1 MLTRKV
7 LSCLV
12 AIAILVAMLPFIAEA
27 SVVKPMEY
35 GWRIHMEEGVDYFS
49 MPVIP
54 DDANPDAVFGIDVE
68 IFSYEPATG
77 YFTPTILEGGK
88 GYLIRCLEPK
98 TVDVYGTN
106 VEGLT
111 WATVRANLQSGWNL
125 VGIGDTDVTIEDDV
139 EVVGWD
145 VVADKWITLGKGDT
159 LQRGN
164 GYWIEWPQG
173 ASFAASVSAQQQQQ
187 PPPPPGP
194 TAIIVTS
201 DPTSIPADGSSNSN
215 ITARAMSD
223 GEAGSGYIL
232 VFMIEEGP
240 DDVELNP
247 DLDGGRVSDIAVW
260 DKTDVN
266 GYAYSTLTSGLTPGT
281 VTVKAYRM
289 EIYNTTTIRLT
300 SLTTPPNITFFV
312 PDSPVNDT
320 AGNWATFTV
329 TVNQTVNVSWYLN
342 DSLLFT
348 NGSVTDAKCTLH
360 AEVAGEHNVSA
371 IAANPNGTDM
381 QTWIWNVAA
390 APPAQIPTL
399 MPVGIIALVGLLVL
413 VALSRIKR
421 KG

>member
-27 SVVKPMEY
+27 SVVDPMEY
-35 GWRIHMEEGVDYFS
+35 GWRIYLEEGVDYFS
-49 MPVIP
+49 MPLIP
-54 DDANPDAVFGIDVE
+54 DDANPDAVFGIAVE

-77 YFTPTILEGGK
+77 YFTPAVLERGK
-88 GYLIRCLEPK
+88 GYLMRCLEPK
-98 TVDVYGTN
+98 TVDVYGTT

-111 WATVRANLQSGWNL
+111 WATVMANLQSGWNL

-164 GYWIEWPQG
+164 GYWIEWPQV
-173 ASFAASVSAQQQQQ
+173 ASFAASVSVQQQQ

-194 TAIIVTS
+194 TEIIVTS
-201 DPTSIPADGSSNSN
+201 DPKSIPADGSSISN

-240 DDVELNP
+240 DDVELIP

-266 GYAYSTLTSGLTPGT
+266 GYAYSTLTSGLTPCT
-281 VTVKAYRM
+281 VTVRAYRM
-289 EIYNTTTIRLT
+289 AIYNTTTIRLT
-300 SLTTPPNITFFV
+300 LLTTPPNITFFV
-312 PDSPVNDT
+312 PASPVNDT
-320 AGNWATFTV
+320 TGNWATFTV
-329 TVNQTVNVSWYLN
+329 TVNQQVNVSWYLN

-348 NGSVTDAKCTLH
+348 NGSVTDAKCTLY

-371 IAANPNGTDM
+371 ITANPNGTDM
-381 QTWIWNVAA
+381 QTWIWNVTV

-413 VALSRIKR
+413 VALSRIKG